1 MSDSSTIREFLVG
14 LGFRIDAAEQKKF
27 KDGVEDAT
35 KQTEKL
41 DKANQEAG
49 KTILRFGASFL
60 AVGAMVSRSALDF
73 VGKLEDLHFAS
84 RRVGASASNLRA
96 MANAAKDVGVSAN
109 EALSSV
115 EGVARFMRNNPG
127 GESFIQGLGVQT
139 RKANGELRD
148 TVDIVNDLGK
158 ELSKQPQWMAQS
170 FGSELGINET
180 HLMAMRNPE
189 YWKEFEKSHENFQR
203 SGIDSQSDKAHG
215 LMKQWR
221 DFTENIEG
229 TLGPTGKWAAGT
241 GLGVVGSVLGY
252 FAAKSAVQ
260 SAIGAALGGAA
271 ANATGAAAAGAAAT
285 GGAAAGGAAAAGS
298 AAAGAGG
305 AAASAAATSAGVLS
319 RVLPWFGRLFGGAG
333 LLLYSRGTNAGEAE
347 ELAKRRAK
355 GPTISTGSQLAASE
369 FGRLIAK
376 GEGDYNSV
384 NLGKRGGYRAGTAD
398 LENMTLDEVMKAQRE
413 GRFNA
418 AGRYQVV
425 KDTLAEAAAKMGLG
439 GSEKF
444 GKELQDRIFEYLVT
458 SKRSAIGNYLSGK
471 GASLMDAIGAAA
483 KEWASVA
490 NPATGRSYYDGVG
503 GNKSSITVEQMER
516 ALSNTRALLSSGSD
530 IAAREVGLSAR
541 EGKPQTV
548 KFEQKTEIKV
558 VGASNPTRVAQE
570 VAQRQGDVNDELFRN
585 FESAS
590 S

>member
-1 MSDSSTIREFLVG
+1 MADSSTIREFLVG
-14 LGFRIDAAEQKKF
+14 LGFRIDEAGQKKF

-60 AVGAMVSRSALDF
+60 AVGAMVSRGALDF
-73 VGKLEDLHFAS
+73 AGKLEDLHFAS

-158 ELSKQPQWMAQS
+158 ELAKRPQWLAQS
-170 FGSELGINET
+170 YGSELGINET
-180 HLMAMRNPE
+180 HLLGMRNPE

-241 GLGVVGSVLGY
+241 GLGVVGSVLAY

-260 SAIGAALGGAA
+260 SAVGAALGGSAGTG
-271 ANATGAAAAGAAAT
+271 TGAAA
-285 GGAAAGGAAAAGS
+285 AAAGGAAGNAA
-298 AAAGAGG
+298 G
-305 AAASAAATSAGVLS
+305 AAASAAGGTAAGGAATSAGVLS

-333 LLLYSRGTNAGEAE
+333 LMLYSRGTNEGEAE
-347 ELAKRRAK
+347 ELAKRRDK
-355 GPTISTGSQLAASE
+355 GPTISTGSQLASSE

-425 KDTLAEAAAKMGLG
+425 KDTLLEAARKMGLG

-458 SKRSAIGNYLSGK
+458 SKRSAIGNYLTGK
-471 GASLMDAIGAAA
+471 GSSLMEAIGAAA

-503 GNKSSITVEQMER
+503 SNKSSITVEQMER
-516 ALSNTRALLSSGSD
+516 ALSNTRALLSSGRD
-530 IAAREVGLSAR
+530 IAAREVGLLAR
-541 EGKPQTV
+541 DGKPQTV

-558 VGASNPTRVAQE
+558 IGASNPARVATE
-570 VAQRQGDVNDELFRN
+570 VAQRQGDVNEELFRN